1 MSVFGLVVFTILVV
15 AACYTGRCM
24 GRTAGRNDL
33 PPEISRLL

>member
-1 MSVFGLVVFTILVV
+1 MSILGLVIFAILVV

-33 PPEISRLL
+33 PPEISKFL

>member
-1 MSVFGLVVFTILVV
+1 MSILGVVIFAILVV

-24 GRTAGRNDL
+24 GRTAGRSDL